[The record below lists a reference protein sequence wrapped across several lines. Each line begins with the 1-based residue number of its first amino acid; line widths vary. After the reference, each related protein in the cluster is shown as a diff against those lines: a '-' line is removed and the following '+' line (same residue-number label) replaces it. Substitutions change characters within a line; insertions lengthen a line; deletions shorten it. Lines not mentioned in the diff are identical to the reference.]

1 MKKLFCLIVILIVV
15 FTGCDEQQ
23 RGMMK
28 PVIDE
33 VMPATDTDQYTQLI
47 EAEAA
52 DVIKAPMV
60 IANDPDASGGQFI
73 WMEGLPRTG
82 GGYEGWAEYNVYIPK
97 PGTYTLWGK
106 VIAWDGES
114 DSFSVTWQP
123 TDPDENAQ
131 ETQNTQFRWITAR
144 GSVWH
149 WDRINQWLD
158 SGIFERTWK
167 FDAAGETTLRIAV
180 WEDGTMLDAIYITDN
195 LSMNPDEQ
203 QRGMMKPVIDE
214 VMPATDTDQYTQLIE
229 AEAADVIKAPMV
241 ITNDPDAS
249 GGQFI
254 WMEGRPRTG
263 GGYEGWA
270 EYTVHI
276 PKPGT
281 YALWGKVIAWDGE
294 SDSFWVTWQPAD
306 PDENAQET
314 QNTQFRWITARGSV
328 WHWDRINQW
337 LNSGIFERTWK
348 FDAAGETTLRI
359 AVREDGT
366 MLDAI
371 YITDNLSM
379 NPADVTLP
387 VQ

>member
-73 WMEGLPRTG
+73 WMEGRPRTEG
-82 GGYEGWAEYNVYIPK
+82 RGEGWAEYTVHIPK
-97 PGTYTLWGK
+97 PGTYALWGK
-106 VIAWDGES
+106 VIAWDSQS
-114 DSFSVTWQP
+114 DSFWVTWQP
-123 TDPDENAQ
+123 ADPDEDAHK
-131 ETQNTQFRWITAR
+131 TQNTQFRWGIAR

-158 SGIFERTWK
+158 SGIFEREWT
-167 FDAAGETTLRIAV
+167 FETAGETTLRIGV
-180 WEDGTMLDAIYITDN
+180 REDGTMLDAIYITDN
-195 LSMNPDEQ
+195 LSMNPADVTL
-203 QRGMMKPVIDE
+203 PVQFIDE

-241 ITNDPDAS
+241 IANDPDAS

-254 WMEGRPRTG
+254 WMEGRPRTEG
-263 GGYEGWA
+263 RGEGWA

-281 YALWGKVIAWDGE
+281 YALWGKVIAWDSQ

-306 PDENAQET
+306 PDEDAHKT
-314 QNTQFRWITARGSV
+314 QNTQFRWGIARGSV

-337 LNSGIFERTWK
+337 LDSGIFEREWK
-348 FDAAGETTLRI
+348 FDDSWRNHAPYRSPGRWH
-359 AVREDGT
+359 
-366 MLDAI
+366 DARR
-371 YITDNLSM
+371 YLHH
-379 NPADVTLP
+379 
-387 VQ
+387 